1 MFIMGCPGG
10 KFNMAAV
17 SAKRAMVQGWWSP
30 GGLFFFKHAPLCY
43 TCRGFV
49 KSNYSVVIPV

>member
-17 SAKRAMVQGWWSP
+17 SAKRAMKYEQIV
-30 GGLFFFKHAPLCY
+30 A
-43 TCRGFV
+43 
-49 KSNYSVVIPV
+49 